1 MIYLKKPLL
10 LFFLFCIAL
19 TQSFCGSAQQ
29 RLVLATYAYADNN
42 RLANL
47 QALAQYLQKETGFK
61 VEAVSYPSVQE
72 LTAAIQ
78 QGKVDLAMINTLGYL
93 SFQRRHA
100 GITVPLVSLD
110 ASDAVSTNYG
120 GCLLART
127 GSGIRSIADAT
138 KRDSIYR
145 LALVAKASTS
155 GNLVPR
161 LILNS
166 NGVSDADTRF
176 RLYYAGT
183 HKQVIDDLLADK
195 ATLGGCGC
203 NEYEK
208 NVQAD
213 RFFATKIIKIAEF
226 NNIPLGPIIHRNT
239 LPKKQVQKI
248 KTALLKAHERDVK
261 AFQIFRAGWTEF
273 LEARK
278 FKPVKD
284 SDYNEFRAMFGQNE
298 QLWRL
303 LD

>member
-1 MIYLKKPLL
+1 MYLKKPLF

-47 QALAQYLQKETGFK
+47 QALAQYLQKQTGFT

-72 LTAAIQ
+72 LTAAIE

-100 GITVPLVSLD
+100 GIAVPLVSLD
-110 ASDAVSTNYG
+110 AGNVLATNYG

-138 KRDSIYR
+138 KGDTIYR

-161 LILNS
+161 LMFNS
-166 NGVSDADTRF
+166 NGVSNADSRF
-176 RLYYAGT
+176 QLYYAGT

-213 RFFATKIIKIAEF
+213 KNFGGKITKIAEF

-239 LPKKQVQKI
+239 LPKEQVKKI
-248 KTALLKAHERDVK
+248 KNALLKVHAQDAK

-298 QLWRL
+298 QLWQL